1 MRLSRGTTRAYDSVK
16 QHSQPRP
23 ASGAT
28 TWQTSRSRSATSA
41 SFTKT
46 VTEAD
51 IVAFA
56 EVTGD
61 NQPLHLDDAF
71 AAKTRFKKRIA
82 HGMLSAG
89 FISAVLG
96 TKLAPD
102 NVVVYL
108 SQQMRFR
115 LPVDIGDTITAEAEV
130 TAVDA
135 EKRIVTVRTD
145 CTNQNGE
152 AVVKGEATVLLDPGV
167 NGS

>member
-1 MRLSRGTTRAYDSVK
+1 MSDFPLKIGDK
-16 QHSQPRP
+16 
-23 ASGAT
+23 ASM
-28 TWQTSRSRSATSA
+28 
-41 SFTKT
+41 TKT
-46 VTEAD
+46 VSDAD
-51 IVAFA
+51 VIEFA
-56 EVTGD
+56 HVTGD

-96 TKLAPD
+96 TGIAPN

-115 LPVDIGDTITAEAEV
+115 LPVAIGDTIPAEAEV
-130 TAVDA
+130 TAIDV
-135 EKRIVTVRTD
+135 EKRIVTLRTD

-152 AVVKGEATVLLDPGV
+152 AVVKGEATVLLDPLT
-167 NGS
+167 